1 MMGYDKNMRKLG
13 ETSSAAEMFIENKER
28 QAKRD
33 HFVRRIQLERD
44 LARLAYATSKMAAC
58 IEALV
63 GGDRKVLEMAL
74 SSYAQTS
81 NEMIRTSNLL
91 GALYHSEGKKN
102 ANKAADH

>member
-1 MMGYDKNMRKLG
+1 MKKQAKADQSFI
-13 ETSSAAEMFIENKER
+13 TAEQFIEKKDK

-33 HFVRRIQLERD
+33 HFVRRLQLERD
-44 LARLAYATSKMAAC
+44 LARLANATSKMAAC

-63 GGDRKVLEMAL
+63 GGDRKVLEL
-74 SSYAQTS
+74 SVSSFASTS

-91 GALYHSEGKKN
+91 GALYHSEEKKN

>member
-1 MMGYDKNMRKLG
+1 MRKQDKADQSFI
-13 ETSSAAEMFIENKER
+13 TAEQFIERKDQ

-44 LARLAYATSKMAAC
+44 LSRTANAASKMAAC

-91 GALYHSEGKKN
+91 GALYHSEEKKN

>member
-1 MMGYDKNMRKLG
+1 MRKQAKADQSFI
-13 ETSSAAEMFIENKER
+13 TAEQFIWKKDQ

-91 GALYHSEGKKN
+91 GALYHSEEKKN

>member
-1 MMGYDKNMRKLG
+1 MKKQAKANQSFI
-13 ETSSAAEMFIENKER
+13 TAEQFIEKKDK

-33 HFVRRIQLERD
+33 HFVRRLQLERD
-44 LARLAYATSKMAAC
+44 LARLANATSKMAAC

-63 GGDRKVLEMAL
+63 GGDRKVLKMVL

-91 GALYHSEGKKN
+91 GALYHSEEKKN